1 MELSLIQGRFRRQDA
16 IDILTRMVHVK
27 INFHESRIQ
36 ESSNED
42 DIKFRESKIKQLQ
55 RELYDCVQQIR
66 KDESDWIELS
76 AAVRL

>member
-27 INFHESRIQ
+27 ISFHESRIQ

-66 KDESDWIELS
+66 KNESDWIELS

>member
-27 INFHESRIQ
+27 ISFHESRIQ

>member
-1 MELSLIQGRFRRQDA
+1 MELSLIQGRFRKQDA

-27 INFHESRIQ
+27 ISFHESRIQ

>member
-27 INFHESRIQ
+27 ISFHESRIQ
-36 ESSNED
+36 GSSNED

-66 KDESDWIELS
+66 KNESDWIELS

>member
-27 INFHESRIQ
+27 ISFHESRIQ
-36 ESSNED
+36 QSSDED

-55 RELYDCVQQIR
+55 RELYDCVQHIR
-66 KDESDWIELS
+66 KDESDWVELN